1 MEVTVLLTLIQPEA
15 ELYFPIHSD
24 DEHKLSDTTHLG
36 IGAHP
41 DDLEIIAI
49 HGILEAYDH
58 PQKYFTG
65 VTITDGRGAP
75 RSGPFANMS
84 DDDLW
89 RIRCNEQ
96 KKAAEIGHYH
106 AQILLNYPSQAVKS
120 TSCQNVVTDIKNI
133 ITVTSPA
140 VIYTHNLAD
149 KHDTHVGSAL
159 CVIQALRELGPQPFL
174 FKLYGCEAWRDLD
187 WLIDNDKIP
196 LDVSRHPDLQEALLT
211 VYDSQIA
218 GGKRYDK
225 AVIGRRQ
232 AHATFFQ
239 SHQTDFASQLGFAM
253 DLTPLIDDPDM
264 DIEQFVSEH
273 INNFHTEICA
283 RLTRLKTLID

>member
-1 MEVTVLLTLIQPEA
+1 MLSLFQPEA

-75 RSGPFANMS
+75 RSGPYADMS

-89 RIRCNEQ
+89 RVRCDEQ
-96 KKAAEIGHYH
+96 IKAAEIGHYH

-159 CVIQALRELGPQPFL
+159 CVIQALRELNPQPNL
-174 FKLYGCEAWRDLD
+174 LKLYGCETWRDLD
-187 WLIDNDKIP
+187 WLTDNNKIA
-196 LDVSRHPDLQEALLT
+196 LDVSNRPDLQEALLI
-211 VYDSQIA
+211 VFESQIA
-218 GGKRYDK
+218 GGKRYDL
-225 AVIGRRQ
+225 ATIGRRQ

-239 SHQTDFASQLGFAM
+239 SHQTDFASQLGVAM

-264 DIEQFVSEH
+264 DIEHFVSMY
-273 INNFHTEICA
+273 INNFYKEVCG
-283 RLTRLKTLID
+283 RLTNLRILSEQV

>member
-1 MEVTVLLTLIQPEA
+1 MLTLIQPEA
-15 ELYFPIHSD
+15 ELYFPMISH
-24 DEHKLSDTTHLG
+24 DELKLSDTTHLG

-133 ITVTSPA
+133 ITVTSPD

-159 CVIQALRELGPQPFL
+159 CVIQALRELNPQPNL
-174 FKLYGCEAWRDLD
+174 LKLYGCETWRDLD
-187 WLIDNDKIP
+187 WLTDNNKIA
-196 LDVSRHPDLQEALLT
+196 LDVSNRPDLQEALLI
-211 VYDSQIA
+211 VFESQIA
-218 GGKRYDK
+218 GGKRYDL
-225 AVIGRRQ
+225 ATIGRRQ

-239 SHQTDFASQLGFAM
+239 SHQTDIASRLVFAM
-253 DLTPLIDDPDM
+253 NLTPLIDDPYM
-264 DIEQFVSEH
+264 DIEHFVTLA
-273 INNFHTEICA
+273 INNFRTEVSA
-283 RLTRLKTLID
+283 RLTRLRILTGQV